1 MKKILYIVTQS
12 EFGGAQ
18 RFVFNMATNLDK
30 TKYDVMVAAGPQ
42 GDSEN
47 GLLHALDKQKIKTG
61 RLKHLKRAI
70 GCVEEYRAYNEIKR
84 LIDEF
89 QPDIVQ
95 LGSSKAGIIGSIAAY
110 YARKKPLIIYRIGGF
125 AFNDEPS
132 WFKRKIYLWAEC
144 FAQYYRDIL
153 VLNSEYEQ
161 NMAVKKGL
169 PQPEKIHVIHNGVDL
184 KNLKF
189 FNQETARDVLERLA
203 GGKISLG
210 DKKVIGTA
218 AHFYPAKDIPTFIRT
233 AKEVSRQKDNVFF
246 VIIGDGYERENVV
259 KLIKKLKI
267 QDRVFLAGS
276 ITPAS
281 QYFKAFDI
289 FLLTST
295 KEGSPWTVF
304 EAMAAGLPIVSTRVA
319 GVPEVV
325 RDQKN
330 GLLAPLRSPKL
341 LAEKIIEILD
351 NPELT
356 EKFSQKNL
364 QDIRK
369 YTVEK
374 MIAQFEEL
382 YNEI

>member
-1 MKKILYIVTQS
+1 MKRILYIITQS

-30 TKYDVMVAAGPQ
+30 NKYDVMVAAGPQ

-47 GLLHALDKQKIKTG
+47 GLLHALGKEGIKTR

-70 GCVEEYRAYNEIKR
+70 GCAEEYRAYHEIKD
-84 LIDEF
+84 LVNEF

-110 YARKKPLIIYRIGGF
+110 HAQKKPLIIYRIGGF

-169 PQPEKIHVIHNGVDL
+169 PQPEKIQVVPNGVDL

-203 GGKISLG
+203 GGKLALQDRKI
-210 DKKVIGTA
+210 VGTA
-218 AHFYPAKDIPTFIRT
+218 AHFYPAKDIPTFVRT
-233 AKEVSRQKDNVFF
+233 AKEVTLQRNDTSF
-246 VIIGDGYERENVV
+246 VIIGDGYEKEEVV
-259 KLIKKLKI
+259 RLIEKLKL
-267 QDRVFLAGS
+267 QDRIFLAGS

-295 KEGSPWTVF
+295 KEGSPWTIL
-304 EAMAAGLPIVSTRVA
+304 EAMAAGLPVVATRVA

-330 GLLAPLRSPKL
+330 GLLAPLKSPKL
-341 LAEKIIEILD
+341 LAKKIVEILD
-351 NPELT
+351 NPELA
-356 EKFSQKNL
+356 EKFSRQNL
-364 QDIRK
+364 KDIEK

-374 MIAQFEEL
+374 MIARFEEL
-382 YNEI
+382 YNEN